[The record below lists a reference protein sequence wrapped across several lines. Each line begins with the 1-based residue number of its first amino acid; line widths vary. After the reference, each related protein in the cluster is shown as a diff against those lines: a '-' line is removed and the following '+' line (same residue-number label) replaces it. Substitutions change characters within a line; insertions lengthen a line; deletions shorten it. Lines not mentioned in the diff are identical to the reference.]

1 MATGNQAMGHK
12 GMVIRLWKND
22 IKLVHELNIRVTR
35 GTSSHRE
42 ISATAES
49 TKKHVG
55 VPLFLLRDAVHD
67 RDQDKGNAPARRRP
81 RTHSLTDYGK
91 DGVIF
96 LMVKGLPTKDRQKSQ
111 EKDLDYS

>member
-22 IKLVHELNIRVTR
+22 IKLVYELNIRVTK

-91 DGVIF
+91 DGASF
-96 LMVKGLPTKDRQKSQ
+96 LMVKDLPTKDGQKSQ

>member
-22 IKLVHELNIRVTR
+22 IKLVYELNIRVTK

-49 TKKHVG
+49 TKKNTLVCHFSC
-55 VPLFLLRDAVHD
+55 LEILSMIATKTREMLLP
-67 RDQDKGNAPARRRP
+67 G
-81 RTHSLTDYGK
+81 
-91 DGVIF
+91 DGHE
-96 LMVKGLPTKDRQKSQ
+96 PT
-111 EKDLDYS
+111 L

>member
-22 IKLVHELNIRVTR
+22 IKLVHELNIRVTK
-35 GTSSHRE
+35 GASSHRE

-49 TKKHVG
+49 TKKKHVG
-55 VPLFLLRDAVHD
+55 VPLFLLRDVVHD

-96 LMVKGLPTKDRQKSQ
+96 FNGERIADKRRTKKPGKRS
-111 EKDLDYS
+111 